1 MLGNE
6 GNMQENVQEP
16 MEAAKKKG
24 TFVPYQIAVGR
35 LLILRKQYE
44 RAHDYLS
51 DAVKEEVEV
60 SSIRYRSYININ
72 FNTERAMF
80 SCMYHG
86 SKSITSFNLHKL
98 VLSE

>member
-6 GNMQENVQEP
+6 GNMQENVKQP
-16 MEAAKKKG
+16 MEAAKMKG
-24 TFVPYQIAVGR
+24 TSVPYQIAVGR

-51 DAVKEEVEV
+51 NAVKEEVEV
-60 SSIRYRSYININ
+60 SSILYSSYVNII
-72 FNTERAMF
+72 FGAKRALF
-80 SCMYHG
+80 SCMYHRQ
-86 SKSITSFNLHKL
+86 KSITSFNLHKL